1 MCARLLSARI
11 ICGIRRQDMRALIS
25 NDFRELVGR
34 KKRKSRKKRRKEKK
48 EMRKKA
54 KKSWSLKK
62 ISLRYIFI
70 YVQ

>member
-11 ICGIRRQDMRALIS
+11 ICGICRQDIRTSIS
-25 NDFRELVGR
+25 NDFRDLVRREKERVGR
-34 KKRKSRKKRRKEKK
+34 KEEKGKK

-54 KKSWSLKK
+54 KKSWPLKK